1 MVYFKFLLCYLFD
14 GAALSLQYY
23 HIKLS
28 KNANGTLFSKIEG
41 KDGVITAYIGKKSLT
56 ENHFYA
62 PLIVGREYIAL
73 VKGAPEGPHFIQ
85 QLIPLEFN
93 DVKQPIIV
101 RVSYLGDIS
110 PQISCSDLH
119 GKELLRIVSESDE
132 NYRKLRYR
140 VSHNSLVEV
149 SFLRHDKGF
158 KLEIVESKEKPSQ
171 LTGYL
176 CNIQVKPAKTNSIK
190 NIKWYK
196 AWFCSYDGQC
206 LYTEF
211 PCFLIDDFLVAT
223 ESCEIDNVT
232 LKFDHEN
239 YRSTVCLK
247 QAKDKFAQKLEA
259 QKIGYCF
266 YFLNSDGDK
275 YYFTFE
281 TLGMTFRAIA
291 WQNELQRLGIECDK
305 LTCDDVVEGMLKVTL
320 KKEKEQLYLGII
332 SSTCTNYEGLI
343 TYERSFTRNKIKNL
357 VFKTQP
363 FDGNQFI
370 IKQPELFAHSV
381 IDYIEKGALDRVSLC
396 EFKKNKKSAPEWKIK
411 SKEPIALVPNHHHQ
425 DLVPFEGKAA
435 HDWYAYSQEKD
446 SPFGK
451 VNRDLARY
459 ALRNHLVCE
468 VISQNVAHMIFIPAP
483 LLKLQGIT
491 QIGAGA
497 WIRGKARL
505 ELLELFTEGQ
515 QGWLA
520 DSCEVIEDG
529 ERGLSGQRS
538 IYIEELTFVCEEASQ
553 AFTYYDESVKA
564 DKTVHVYHLMSLD
577 KKRTFQF
584 KDYSHQL
591 LTISEPECYQYACK
605 IQVNGQFNNVKE
617 ILSGKLRQ

>member
-1 MVYFKFLLCYLFD
+1 M
-14 GAALSLQYY
+14 SLQYN

-28 KNANGTLFSKIEG
+28 RNANGTLFSKIEG

-62 PLIVGREYIAL
+62 PPIVEREYIAL

-85 QLIPLEFN
+85 QLIPVEFS
-93 DVKQPIIV
+93 DFKQPIMV
-101 RVSYLGDIS
+101 RVSYRGDKS
-110 PQISCSDLH
+110 PQISCSDTH

-132 NYRKLRYR
+132 NYRKLRYC
-140 VSHNSLVEV
+140 VSHNSLVGI
-149 SFLRHDKGF
+149 SFLRDDKGF
-158 KLEIVESKEKPSQ
+158 KLEVVESKAKPTQ

-176 CNIQVKPAKTNSIK
+176 YNITVKSAKT
-190 NIKWYK
+190 NIKWYR
-196 AWFCSYDGQC
+196 AWFCSDDGQR
-206 LYTEF
+206 LNTEF
-211 PCFLIDDFLVAT
+211 PGFLIDDFLVVT

-239 YRSTVCLK
+239 HRSTVCLK
-247 QAKDKFAQKLEA
+247 QAKDELAQKLEA
-259 QKIGYCF
+259 QKIGHCF

-281 TLGMTFRAIA
+281 TLGVTFRAIA

-305 LTCDDVVEGMLKVTL
+305 LTCDDIVEGMLKVTL
-320 KKEKEQLYLGII
+320 EKEKGQLYLGIM
-332 SSTCTNYEGLI
+332 SSTCTNYEGFI
-343 TYERSFTRNKIKNL
+343 TYERSFIHNKIKNL

-370 IKQPELFAHSV
+370 IKQSELFAHSV
-381 IDYIEKGALDRVSLC
+381 IDYIEKGALDRVSLYD
-396 EFKKNKKSAPEWKIK
+396 FKKNKKSAPEWKIK
-411 SKEPIALVPNHHHQ
+411 SKDPIALVPNHNHQ

-435 HDWYAYSQEKD
+435 HDWYVYSQEKD

-451 VNRDLARY
+451 VYRELDRY
-459 ALRNHLVCE
+459 ALRNHLVCQ

-497 WIRGKARL
+497 LIRGKARL

-520 DSCEVIEDG
+520 DSCEVIDDG

-538 IYIEELTFVCEEASQ
+538 IYIEELIFVCEEASQ
-553 AFTYYDESVKA
+553 VFTYYDEKA
-564 DKTVHVYHLMSLD
+564 KANKTVHVYHLMSLD

-605 IQVNGQFNNVKE
+605 IQVTGQFNNVKE